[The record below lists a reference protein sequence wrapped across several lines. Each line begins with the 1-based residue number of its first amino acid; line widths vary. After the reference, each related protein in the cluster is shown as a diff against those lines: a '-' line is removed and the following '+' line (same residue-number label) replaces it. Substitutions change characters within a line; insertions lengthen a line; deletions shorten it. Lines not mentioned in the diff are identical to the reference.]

1 MVVLLL
7 LSLLTTIPSVV
18 PFVAVRVRLVER
30 LVSFDAIWL
39 TLVAGNVSVTHRLRW
54 TDLWLFVNEETRIR
68 NIELSIV
75 VADVSTIVDGISN
88 VADGRQGV
96 SECCFSHMLWFV

>member
-1 MVVLLL
+1 M
-7 LSLLTTIPSVV
+7 

-30 LVSFDAIWL
+30 LVSFDVIGL
-39 TLVAGNVSVTHRLRW
+39 RLVAGNASVTHRLRW
-54 TDLWLFVNEETRIR
+54 TVLWLFLNEETRIR
-68 NIELSIV
+68 TIDCLLPA
-75 VADVSTIVDGISN
+75 VAVAAVATIVDGISN